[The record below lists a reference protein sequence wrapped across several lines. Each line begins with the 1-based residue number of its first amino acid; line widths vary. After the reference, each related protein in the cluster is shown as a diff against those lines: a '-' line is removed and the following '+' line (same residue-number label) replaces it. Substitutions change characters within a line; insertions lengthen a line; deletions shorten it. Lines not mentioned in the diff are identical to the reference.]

1 MACDIRN
8 QLSRWHTLPPEAVF
22 HPNLTIEGTVMSK
35 IPIGRISY
43 INVSPVYHGIDHGDC
58 PAWLSMVTEPPATL
72 NTMLRDGEVVM
83 SPVSSVAYA
92 RNADQWL
99 LLPDLSIACDG
110 KVLSVLFVS
119 DTPMEELDGE
129 SVIVTEE
136 SATSVELL
144 RILLRE
150 KGVRPVIQPGRVHTP
165 SDLPEGVRGALVIG
179 DAALLTD
186 WQGQFPY
193 VYDLGLEWK
202 KMTGLPFVFA
212 VWAIRKDFCA
222 MAPAVVDRLVELFHG
237 SRARGI
243 SDMPGIV
250 ADARAKTGLSAE
262 TLTRYFN
269 HLVVSLG
276 EAEIKGLSLYFEQLY
291 RYGLIPKKVV
301 PAFASSFD
309 ILPSREFPHFMPHR
323 RAFAV

>member
-1 MACDIRN
+1 
-8 QLSRWHTLPPEAVF
+8 
-22 HPNLTIEGTVMSK
+22 MSK

-58 PAWLSMVTEPPATL
+58 PAWLTMVTRPPATL
-72 NTMLRDGEVVM
+72 NAMLREGEVVM

-92 RNADQWL
+92 RNADKWL

-119 DTPMEELDGE
+119 EKPMEELGGE
-129 SVIVTEE
+129 RVIVTEE

-144 RILLRE
+144 RILFRE
-150 KGVRPVIQPGRVHTP
+150 KGVRPVIEPGRVHTP
-165 SDLPEGVRGALVIG
+165 SDLPEGVKGALVIG

-186 WQGQFPY
+186 WHGQFPY

-212 VWAIRKDFCA
+212 VWAIRKDFCN
-222 MAPAVVDRLVELFHG
+222 MAPAVVDRLVELFHR
-237 SRARGI
+237 SRDRGL

-250 ADARAKTGLSAE
+250 ADTRVKTGLSAE

-276 EAEIKGLSLYFEQLY
+276 EPQVKGLTLYFEQLY
-291 RYGLIPKKVV
+291 RYGLLPEKVT
-301 PAFASSFD
+301 PAFASPFETS
-309 ILPSREFPHFMPHR
+309 PVKKWPHPASPHR
-323 RAFAV
+323 VFAV